1 MFVPVEPAYL
11 LALQADPSLFQQA
24 YDKGVVMVSPTTL
37 MVTLKT
43 VASIWRHEK
52 QNRNSQEIAERAGG
66 LYDQFVLF
74 IESLDDLGKK
84 IDLTQRSFETAR
96 KRLSDQKGDLVG
108 RVEILKKLGAKAKK
122 QMPDST
128 KQLLD
133 DSES

>member
-1 MFVPVEPAYL
+1 M
-11 LALQADPSLFQQA
+11 
-24 YDKGVVMVSPTTL
+24 
-37 MVTLKT
+37 
-43 VASIWRHEK
+43 ASIWRHEK